1 MEFSTG
7 DPHWPPSPLSLSLS
21 LPLLLSHSLSLSA
34 SACAR
39 ARQRNVAAAIALSR
53 NVEGLKAWGDRLHLF
68 CFLLYFPG
76 RERERGGETKIAH
89 LCSFTY
95 ICFRQP
101 AANDFI
107 SERKWED
114 GPSYDSLIEVTCVS
128 TRALVLVTSL
138 SIERITKCTDTFSIP
153 IQSSRIWG
161 GGGVR
166 KKKDREWESREK
178 RK

>member
-7 DPHWPPSPLSLSLS
+7 DPHWPPSPLSLSL
-21 LPLLLSHSLSLSA
+21 PLLLSHTLSLSLPP
-34 SACAR
+34 R
-39 ARQRNVAAAIALSR
+39 APALGSEMSPPLSLFPAMSR
-53 NVEGLKAWGDRLHLF
+53 GWKHEVIDYTSSVSYYIFQG
-68 CFLLYFPG
+68 
-76 RERERGGETKIAH
+76 ERERGGETKIAH

-161 GGGVR
+161 GGVR